1 MAMRFLWLMVFLQLV
16 SITKS
21 SNRWALRS
29 VYDAVEELC
38 EGVEE
43 PRGEIQYIHYFCGV
57 SGQSEESDEIYAR
70 LREKLY
76 RLVSSLV
83 RAFAEAKPYLVDDIS
98 SGKLNEYDK
107 KVTFYIELKKTI
119 GTASGDFLD
128 LKAYEPDMRKM
139 IDNYITAA
147 DAEKIGDFDDLTL
160 LDFVAK
166 QATFILK
173 KHFI

>member
-1 MAMRFLWLMVFLQLV
+1 
-16 SITKS
+16 
-21 SNRWALRS
+21 
-29 VYDAVEELC
+29 
-38 EGVEE
+38 
-43 PRGEIQYIHYFCGV
+43 
-57 SGQSEESDEIYAR
+57 
-70 LREKLY
+70 
-76 RLVSSLV
+76 VSSLV

-166 QATFILK
+166 QVRRLPVKAIAATKKVQQRPSRITSVRRLSKRSLSIRATTQKCQKSLISSLK
-173 KHFI
+173 SVSREFLTMLRCLRNI